1 MFKITKV
8 KNWAICFDYDDRHY
22 LIHGSSEPGEGEWQE
37 FYERI
42 LDENGHYE
50 LKHIKTKMYSEEYVV
65 NDYIKKQNG
74 HTIVYK
80 NIDKEYFAYKLTKRG
95 FASGIM
101 EERVIKEEKHIS
113 KVEKQIKKYE
123 EKIRLL
129 RQEINGLK

>member
-1 MFKITKV
+1 MLKITKV

-22 LIHGSSEPGEGEWQE
+22 LIHGSSELGEGEWQD

-50 LKHIKTKMYSEEYVV
+50 LKHIKTKMYSKEYVV

-80 NIDKEYFAYKLTKRG
+80 NIDKEYFTYKLTKRG

-101 EERVIKEEKHIS
+101 EERVIEEEKHIS

-123 EKIRLL
+123 DKIRLL